1 MEKQIEI
8 SNVTLNYTVEGEG
21 RPVVLMHGW
30 GCNLTTVA
38 SINNLLTPGFRVYNI
53 DFPGFGKSTE
63 PTTVWGVDDY
73 AVMMEEF
80 MRREGIVDPILIGHS
95 FGGRVAIVLGSRNK
109 IHKIILVDAAGVKPR
124 RSLRYYLKVYSY
136 KAVRHTLP
144 LLVGRI
150 RAEDLLNRYRKKVG
164 SSDYSNASPR
174 MRQIMS
180 RVVNEDLCH
189 LMPKI
194 ACPTLLIWGALD
206 TATPVSDARKM
217 ERLIPDA
224 GLVVFEGVGHYSFL
238 ENPLQFAAVV
248 NSFLEKDKRKQ

>member
-53 DFPGFGKSTE
+53 DFPGFGKSSE
-63 PTTVWGVDDY
+63 PTSVWGVDDY
-73 AVMMEEF
+73 AAMMEEF

-95 FGGRVAIVLGSRNK
+95 FGGRVAIVLASRNK
-109 IHKIILVDAAGVKPR
+109 THKIILVDAAGVKPR
-124 RSLRYYLKVYSY
+124 RSLRYYFKVYSY
-136 KAVRHTLP
+136 KAVRRTLP
-144 LLVGRI
+144 ILVGRSG
-150 RAEDLLNRYRKKVG
+150 AEDLLNRYRKKVG
-164 SSDYSNASPR
+164 SSDYSSASPR

-206 TATPVSDARKM
+206 TATPLSDARKM
-217 ERLIPDA
+217 EKLIADA
-224 GLVVFEGVGHYSFL
+224 GLVVFEGAGHYSFL
-238 ENPLQFAAVV
+238 DNPYQFAAVV
-248 NSFLEKDKRKQ
+248 NSFLDKDKRKQ

>member
-124 RSLRYYLKVYSY
+124 RSLRYYFKVYSY
-136 KAVRHTLP
+136 KAVRNTLP
-144 LLVGRI
+144 LLVGRS

>member
-124 RSLRYYLKVYSY
+124 RSLRYYFKVYSY

-144 LLVGRI
+144 LLVGRSC
-150 RAEDLLNRYRKKVG
+150 AEDLLNRYRKKVG
-164 SSDYSNASPR
+164 ASDYSNASPR

>member
-124 RSLRYYLKVYSY
+124 RSLRYYFKVYSY
-136 KAVRHTLP
+136 KAVRNTLP
-144 LLVGRI
+144 LLVGRS

-238 ENPLQFAAVV
+238 DNPYQFAAVV

>member
-124 RSLRYYLKVYSY
+124 RSLRYYFKVYSY
-136 KAVRHTLP
+136 KAVRRTLP
-144 LLVGRI
+144 LLVGRS

>member
-63 PTTVWGVDDY
+63 PTSVWGVDDY

-124 RSLRYYLKVYSY
+124 RSLRYYFKVYSY
-136 KAVRHTLP
+136 KAVRRTLP
-144 LLVGRI
+144 LLVGRS